1 MVSALKYYQQALAQT
16 KDKQLKL
23 ALLSNSIQ
31 CYINLEM
38 YEDALM
44 YANLALSVD
53 SEHEK
58 SLFRKA
64 VSLAFLFDFDQS
76 ISILQKLNMP
86 SVIDQVEGLRN
97 QS

>member
-1 MVSALKYYQQALAQT
+1 
-16 KDKQLKL
+16 
-23 ALLSNSIQ
+23 
-31 CYINLEM
+31 M

-76 ISILQKLNMP
+76 ISIL
-86 SVIDQVEGLRN
+86 
-97 QS
+97 